1 MKTLTDTIN
10 EALNEARIG
19 VAASIGTLK
28 DIDSFALTKIFNM
41 MIDGEETM
49 GVKDQNGKYV
59 PEDQVDVVRTWLTNQ
74 CTIDRI
80 DWDSDNNKNASDPEW
95 FFKTSKLKRTP
106 LYIFW
111 AFDKPEPFKSKI
123 YEDKAY
129 IIHINNPQTGR
140 NRVILHAILDI
151 LKNSFVKSGGV
162 VVDNITKAYTY
173 TSC

>member
-111 AFDKPEPFKSKI
+111 AFDKPEPFKSKT

-129 IIHINNPQTGR
+129 IIHINNFQTGR
-140 NRVILHAILDI
+140 NKVILHAILDI
-151 LKNSFVKSGGV
+151 LKNCFVKSGGI

-173 TSC
+173 TSY